1 MNILK
6 EFNNTKTK
14 VEFLLT
20 HYKSLRDNDIKL
32 WISYLVM
39 YYNLQ
44 KSLSLTTDPCQS
56 FCDLVL
62 DDNVPSIASI
72 IRVRQKLQEDG
83 SYPKLKN
90 TIKRG
95 RKTDIRGNVEG
106 LLKSHKP
113 LRDDDKK
120 LWLAYLITHHNLKEK
135 MNTSSDPYETLCDI
149 LIDDIPG
156 MDTIRRTRQQIQ
168 EAGLYVGE
176 KRKQRLVAAKQVS
189 KWAKGG

>member
-1 MNILK
+1 MSIIQG
-6 EFNNTKTK
+6 FNSTKDK
-14 VEFLLT
+14 VEFLLKN
-20 HYKSLRDNDIKL
+20 YKTLRDNDIKL

-39 YYNLQ
+39 YHNLQ
-44 KSLSLTTDPCQS
+44 KSLSSASDPCQG

-62 DDNVPSIASI
+62 DEKVPSIASI

-83 SYPKLKN
+83 SYPKMKE
-90 TIKRG
+90 TVRRE
-95 RKTDIRGNVEG
+95 RKTDIWGNVEA

-120 LWLAYLITHHNLKEK
+120 LWLAYLIAHHNLKEK
-135 MNTSSDPYETLCDI
+135 VNSSSDPYETLCDI

-168 EAGLYVGE
+168 ERGLYTGE
-176 KRKQRLVAAKQVS
+176 KRKQRLVAAKEVK
-189 KWAKGG
+189 KWARRG

>member
-1 MNILK
+1 MIILK
-6 EFNNTKTK
+6 EFNSTQSK
-14 VEFLLT
+14 VEFLLKN
-20 HYKSLRDNDIKL
+20 YKSLRDSDIKL

-39 YYNLQ
+39 YHNLQ
-44 KSLSLTTDPCQS
+44 KSLSSTNDPCQG
-56 FCDLVL
+56 FCDLIL
-62 DDNVPSIASI
+62 DDKVPSIASI

-83 SYPKLKN
+83 SYPKLKKAVKRDKKID
-90 TIKRG
+90 IKD
-95 RKTDIRGNVEG
+95 KIRG

-120 LWLAYLITHHNLKEK
+120 LWLAYLITHHSLKEK

-156 MDTIRRTRQQIQ
+156 MDSIRRTRQQIQ
-168 EAGLYVGE
+168 ETGLYVGE

-189 KWAKGG
+189 KWAKGD